1 MHGINAQ
8 ILILGVIPLEDINK
22 AIQHRVALTVP
33 SLQWLQHAIELISDD
48 NEKNLWLH
56 VKLDT
61 GMGRLGIKSLEEYKE
76 VIDLI
81 QSHPHLVFEGVYTH
95 FANAD
100 EPGDSMDHQYE
111 QFETLVTQAEKPK
124 FIHSQ
129 NSAGSLLRN
138 FELCNAVRLGI
149 SLYGYYPS
157 AYVKEKVETEL
168 QPSAQLLTQVV
179 QTKYLKVG
187 ESVSYGSTF
196 TKN

>member
-81 QSHPHLVFEGVYTH
+81 QSHPIWYSKVYIR
-95 FANAD
+95 
-100 EPGDSMDHQYE
+100 
-111 QFETLVTQAEKPK
+111 TLLMLMNLATQWINMNNLKP
-124 FIHSQ
+124 
-129 NSAGSLLRN
+129 
-138 FELCNAVRLGI
+138 
-149 SLYGYYPS
+149 
-157 AYVKEKVETEL
+157 
-168 QPSAQLLTQVV
+168 
-179 QTKYLKVG
+179 
-187 ESVSYGSTF
+187 
-196 TKN
+196 